1 MSPWNKVLEN
11 EHMLGRGSGQEKPPL
26 QEGVEWTQALC
37 RAADLPE
44 LVQCHPVAP
53 PKWGQGSGL
62 RIQSTRGQRLLQ
74 VQYWFKKY
82 HPFCCFRVFF
92 FKVSLLS
99 SPLP

>member
-1 MSPWNKVLEN
+1 
-11 EHMLGRGSGQEKPPL
+11 MLGRDSGQEEPPL

-44 LVQCHPVAP
+44 QVQCHPVAP
-53 PKWGQGSGL
+53 PKWGQSSGL

-82 HPFCCFRVFF
+82 HPLLFQ
-92 FKVSLLS
+92 SLFLKS
-99 SPLP
+99 KSTVKPFALGLPFWGVMI